1 MDKITPFLSKLN
13 NGNNIK
19 TSPDLRNI
27 TSTERAI
34 LYFNSQIKLKCCQK
48 SPAHAHTIKAA
59 LAKAFAS
66 LGFIC
71 VDADDARRRRED
83 NLVEIR
89 KNKREDNLLK
99 KRREGFLQSQLSTDP
114 SQAPIRIEKK
124 LESLPMLIQ
133 GVWTDNPAAQ
143 LESTTQFRKL
153 LSIERN
159 PPIEEV
165 IKAGVVPRFVE
176 FLGREDLPQL
186 QFEAAWALTNIAS
199 GTSEHTR
206 VVIDHG
212 AVPKFVQLLSSSS
225 DDVREQACYA
235 VWALGN
241 VAGDSPS
248 CRDLVLSHGALMPLL
263 SQLNEHSK
271 LSMLRN
277 ATWTLSNFCR
287 GKPPAPFEQVRL
299 ALPALQHLIHSTD
312 EEVLT
317 DACWA
322 LSYLSDGT
330 NDKIQ
335 AVIDAGV
342 CPRLVELLLSF
353 RGAVFF
359 FYDGWELDYWVERRI
374 EVDEHGSSLKG
385 DLDGDCKSS
394 ETGGHFPEAEILVRL
409 IRSYPAPAVLIPAL
423 RTVGNIVTGDDGQ
436 TQFVID
442 TQVLPRLFQLLGQN
456 HKKSIKKE
464 ACWTI
469 SNITA
474 GNKGQIQAVIEAN
487 LISPLV
493 HLLQNAEFDI
503 KKEAAWAISNA
514 TSGGSHEQI
523 QFLVNQACIKPLCD
537 LLACPDPRVVT
548 VCLEG
553 LENILKVG
561 EADKEM
567 GNTNGLN
574 AFAQMMDDCDGLDK
588 IENLQSH
595 DNNEIYEKAVKILEK
610 YWVEDEEEE
619 QNTQAGEDPG
629 INFGTSQPNL
639 PSGGFKFG

>member
-1 MDKITPFLSKLN
+1 MSLRPTSRTEVRKKSY
-13 NGNNIK
+13 K
-19 TSPDLRNI
+19 T
-27 TSTERAI
+27 
-34 LYFNSQIKLKCCQK
+34 
-48 SPAHAHTIKAA
+48 
-59 LAKAFAS
+59 
-66 LGFIC
+66 G
-71 VDADDARRRRED
+71 VDADEARRRRED
-83 NLVEIR
+83 NLLEIR
-89 KNKREDNLLK
+89 KNKREDSLLK
-99 KRREGFLQSQLSTDP
+99 KRREGLLQFQQSADP
-114 SQAPIRIEKK
+114 SLLAPPGIEKK
-124 LESLPMLIQ
+124 LESLPVMVQ
-133 GVWTDNPAAQ
+133 GVWSDNPVLQ

-153 LSIERN
+153 LSIERS

-176 FLGREDLPQL
+176 FLERHDLPQL

-206 VVIDHG
+206 VVIEHG

-225 DDVREQACYA
+225 DDVREQA

-248 CRDLVLSHGALMPLL
+248 CRDLVLGHGALLPLL
-263 SQLNEHSK
+263 GQLNEHSK

-287 GKPPAPFEQVRL
+287 GKPPAPFEQVKP
-299 ALPALQHLIHSTD
+299 ALPALQHLIHSSD

-335 AVIDAGV
+335 AVIDANV
-342 CPRLVELLLSF
+342 CPRLVELLLHPS
-353 RGAVFF
+353 A
-359 FYDGWELDYWVERRI
+359 
-374 EVDEHGSSLKG
+374 
-385 DLDGDCKSS
+385 
-394 ETGGHFPEAEILVRL
+394 T
-409 IRSYPAPAVLIPAL
+409 VLIPAL
-423 RTVGNIVTGDDGQ
+423 RTVGNIVTGDDAQ

-442 TQVLPRLFQLLGQN
+442 NQVLPCLYQLLTQN

-474 GNKGQIQAVIEAN
+474 GNREQIQAVIDAN
-487 LISPLV
+487 IILPLV
-493 HLLQNAEFDI
+493 HLLQHAEFDI

-523 QFLVNQACIKPLCD
+523 QFLVSQGCIKPLCD
-537 LLACPDPRVVT
+537 LLACPDPRIVT

-561 EADKEM
+561 EADKEL
-567 GNTNGLN
+567 GKNGGVN
-574 AFAQMMDDCDGLDK
+574 IYAQVIDECEGLDK

-595 DNNEIYEKAVKILEK
+595 DNNEIYEKAVKILER

-619 QNTQAGEDPG
+619 QNVQDGGDGTQQGF
-629 INFGTSQPNL
+629 NFGSSQPNV

>member
-1 MDKITPFLSKLN
+1 MSLRPSSTRAEVRKKSY
-13 NGNNIK
+13 K
-19 TSPDLRNI
+19 T
-27 TSTERAI
+27 
-34 LYFNSQIKLKCCQK
+34 
-48 SPAHAHTIKAA
+48 
-59 LAKAFAS
+59 
-66 LGFIC
+66 G
-71 VDADDARRRRED
+71 VDADEARRRRED

-99 KRREGFLQSQLSTDP
+99 NWREGLQGLP
-114 SQAPIRIEKK
+114 SQPMQQLLDASQNAAALEKR
-124 LESLPMLIQ
+124 LESIPVMVQ
-133 GVWTDNPAAQ
+133 GVWSDDPTAQ
-143 LESTTQFRKL
+143 LESTTQFRKI
-153 LSIERN
+153 LSIERS
-159 PPIEEV
+159 PPIDEV

-176 FLGREDLPQL
+176 FLGRLDLPQL
-186 QFEAAWALTNIAS
+186 QFEAAWALTNVAS

-206 VVIDHG
+206 VVIEQG
-212 AVPKFVQLLSSSS
+212 AVPMFVQLLSSDS
-225 DDVREQACYA
+225 DDVREQA

-241 VAGDSPS
+241 VAGDSPN
-248 CRDLVLSHGALMPLL
+248 CRDLVLGQGALVPLL

-287 GKPPAPFEQVRL
+287 GKPPTPFEQVKP
-299 ALPALQHLIHSTD
+299 ALPVLRQLIYMND

-335 AVIDAGV
+335 AVIEAGV
-342 CPRLVELLLSF
+342 CPRLVDLLLHPSP
-353 RGAVFF
+353 
-359 FYDGWELDYWVERRI
+359 
-374 EVDEHGSSLKG
+374 
-385 DLDGDCKSS
+385 
-394 ETGGHFPEAEILVRL
+394 T
-409 IRSYPAPAVLIPAL
+409 VLIPAL

-442 TQVLPRLFQLLGQN
+442 NQVLTCLYKLLTQN

-487 LISPLV
+487 IILPLV
-493 HLLQNAEFDI
+493 HLLQHAEFDI
-503 KKEAAWAISNA
+503 KKEAAWAVSNA

-523 QFLVNQACIKPLCD
+523 QFLVQQGCIKPLCD
-537 LLACPDPRVVT
+537 LLICPDPRIVT

-567 GNTNGLN
+567 GLN
-574 AFAQMMDDCDGLDK
+574 EGVNLYAQAIDECEGLDK
-588 IENLQSH
+588 IENLQTH
-595 DNNEIYEKAVKILEK
+595 DNNEIYEKAVKILER
-610 YWVEDEEEE
+610 YWAEEEEEE
-619 QNTQAGEDPG
+619 QAIQENGNANQDGFS
-629 INFGTSQPNL
+629 FGTNL
-639 PSGGFKFG
+639 PPGGFKFG

>member
-1 MDKITPFLSKLN
+1 MSLRPGTRTEVRKKSY
-13 NGNNIK
+13 K
-19 TSPDLRNI
+19 T
-27 TSTERAI
+27 
-34 LYFNSQIKLKCCQK
+34 
-48 SPAHAHTIKAA
+48 
-59 LAKAFAS
+59 
-66 LGFIC
+66 G
-71 VDADDARRRRED
+71 VDAEEARRRRED

-99 KRREGFLQSQLSTDP
+99 KRREGLLLHSQQPLLDAV
-114 SQAPIRIEKK
+114 QNAAVIEKR
-124 LESLPMLIQ
+124 LESIPLMVQ
-133 GVWTDNPAAQ
+133 GVWSDDPASQ
-143 LESTTQFRKL
+143 LEATTQFRKL
-153 LSIERN
+153 LSIERS
-159 PPIEEV
+159 PPIDEV

-176 FLGREDLPQL
+176 FLVRQDVPQL
-186 QFEAAWALTNIAS
+186 QFEAAWALTNVAS

-212 AVPKFVQLLSSSS
+212 AVPMFVQLLSSAS
-225 DDVREQACYA
+225 DDVREQA

-248 CRDLVLSHGALMPLL
+248 CRDLVLGNGALMPLL
-263 SQLNEHSK
+263 AQLNERSK

-287 GKPPAPFEQVRL
+287 GKPPAPFEQVKP
-299 ALPALQHLIHSTD
+299 ALPVLRELIYLND

-322 LSYLSDGT
+322 LSYLSDGP

-335 AVIDAGV
+335 AVIEAGV
-342 CPRLVELLLSF
+342 CPRLVELL
-353 RGAVFF
+353 
-359 FYDGWELDYWVERRI
+359 
-374 EVDEHGSSLKG
+374 
-385 DLDGDCKSS
+385 
-394 ETGGHFPEAEILVRL
+394 GHPSAT
-409 IRSYPAPAVLIPAL
+409 VLIPAL
-423 RTVGNIVTGDDGQ
+423 RTVGNIVTGDDNQ

-442 TQVLPRLFQLLGQN
+442 NKVLPQLYQLLVQN

-487 LISPLV
+487 IILPLV
-493 HLLQNAEFDI
+493 HLLQHAEFDI

-523 QFLVNQACIKPLCD
+523 QFLVGQGCIKPVCD
-537 LLACPDPRVVT
+537 LLICPDPRIVT

-567 GNTNGLN
+567 GMNGGIN
-574 AFAQMMDDCDGLDK
+574 VYAQMVDECDGLDK
-588 IENLQSH
+588 IENLQTH
-595 DNNEIYEKAVKILEK
+595 DNHEIYEKAVKILER
-610 YWVEDEEEE
+610 YWAEEEDEE
-619 QNTQAGEDPG
+619 QNVQDGGNENQQG
-629 INFGTSQPNL
+629 FNFGVNQQPSV
-639 PSGGFKFG
+639 PPGGFKFN